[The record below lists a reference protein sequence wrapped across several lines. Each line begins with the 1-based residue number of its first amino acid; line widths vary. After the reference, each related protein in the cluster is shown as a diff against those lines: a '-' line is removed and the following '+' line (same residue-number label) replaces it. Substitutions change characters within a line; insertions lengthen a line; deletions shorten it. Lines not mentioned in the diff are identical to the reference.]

1 MCCCHLEKPKSKAV
15 SNLPKNK
22 IKLLSNFFRL
32 FQTFPDSSRISLDF
46 CSRMFPVSFRIS
58 LVSSKVY
65 QTSQVFTRSPPNF
78 PDFSRLLQYFSRTLQ
93 FFSRIFQEF
102 SSLVQ
107 AFPTSPVFSRLLQYF
122 SRSSPDFSRF
132 YNK

>member
-22 IKLLSNFFRL
+22 IKLLLNFFRL

-78 PDFSRLLQYFSRTLQ
+78 PDFSRLLQYFSRTFQ

-107 AFPTSPVFSRLLQYF
+107 AFPTSPVFSSCYKMW
-122 SRSSPDFSRF
+122 
-132 YNK
+132 NG